1 MATRLINPLLCYI
14 ALLVDDPRAF
24 PTQLYPTRHTA
35 YRAAQEM
42 VQRTGKTV
50 HLCYFTEWLQARAM
64 DANQARVFLST
75 YSGVFVDGVLT
86 ALHDCL
92 PQQVPDA
99 PPGAQVQLMGAWF
112 REGARCG

>member
-1 MATRLINPLLCYI
+1 MMRRPNLSRAWARAHALYTVAVLAMNRNRLPPGF
-14 ALLVDDPRAF
+14 D
-24 PTQLYPTRHTA
+24 
-35 YRAAQEM
+35 
-42 VQRTGKTV
+42 G
-50 HLCYFTEWLQARAM
+50 WLQARAM